1 MLKAYVYRVNSGSH
15 LSTDCKIILSALQC
29 KHISSSF
36 SPWIHICPTSETALK
51 QALSCKAVKCHYPA
65 GPVLQGVLFYLTL
78 HPWPTQPTH
87 QYSVHLAKSFLLS
100 SFLPAKLRIVYEWMY
115 CYHSPPPPRPSCST
129 EMYQPLHTFS
139 FFSPVFLASTLLHC
153 ILPQSIKTVTFLE

>member
-115 CYHSPPPPRPSCST
+115 CYHYPPPPVLPVLQKCTNLCIPSPSFL
-129 EMYQPLHTFS
+129 QFSLPLHCFIV
-139 FFSPVFLASTLLHC
+139 FFLSQLKL
-153 ILPQSIKTVTFLE
+153 

>member
-115 CYHSPPPPRPSCST
+115 CYHYPPPPSFLFYRNVPTSA
-129 EMYQPLHTFS
+129 YLLLLFS
-139 FFSPVFLASTLLHC
+139 SFPCLYIASLY
-153 ILPQSIKTVTFLE
+153 SSSVN